1 MRIVIGWAVVAALL
15 SGCVSMTYGV
25 LPNTSRLATLTPGQS
40 RSSDVLLAMGEPRGK
55 GAAHLSPQLPL
66 RNVWYYEYVKASGAM
81 SMSVDAKMLLVF
93 MRDDV
98 YDGYLWFSSLEKV
111 KKDRWLGG
119 SGATQ
124 SGAGEAK

>member
-1 MRIVIGWAVVAALL
+1 MRMVLAFAVVGSLL

-25 LPNTSRLATLTPGQS
+25 PPKTDRLATLIPGQS

-66 RNVWYYEYVKASGAM
+66 RKVWYYEYVKASGLK
-81 SMSVDAKMLLVF
+81 SMSVDTKMLLVF

-98 YDGYLWFSSLEKV
+98 YDGYLWFSSIDKV
-111 KKDRWLGG
+111 TVTK
-119 SGATQ
+119 
-124 SGAGEAK
+124 